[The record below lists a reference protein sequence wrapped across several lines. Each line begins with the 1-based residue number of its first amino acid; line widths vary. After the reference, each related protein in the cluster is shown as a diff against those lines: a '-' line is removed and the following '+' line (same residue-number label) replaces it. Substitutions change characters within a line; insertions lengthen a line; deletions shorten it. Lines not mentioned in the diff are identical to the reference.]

1 MEGRYRDE
9 GRPVKKK
16 RFPGRFGV
24 TFPAE
29 DVTIIF
35 PDAVGGMMRVVELIL
50 LESMDGEGSRSVMI
64 VMMLPSSSSATDCR
78 PRAECSAVVTLE
90 RFTWTP
96 SSFNILS
103 LWGFLATT
111 TVLHTAISKKNSSNR
126 LA

>member
-50 LESMDGEGSRSVMI
+50 LESMDGEGFRSVMKVMI
-64 VMMLPSSSSATDCR
+64 SVMMLPPSSSATDCR
-78 PRAECSAVVTLE
+78 PRAERFAVV
-90 RFTWTP
+90 
-96 SSFNILS
+96 
-103 LWGFLATT
+103 
-111 TVLHTAISKKNSSNR
+111 TAISKTNSSNR
-126 LA
+126 LT